1 MTSRPIP
8 PVRRLFFDAFNLFHI
23 VFYQCFIYIIH
34 ARTAQSIIDLS
45 SGFQMKKGNILI
57 AEDNELNR
65 ENLKEILIEEGYEVN
80 AVHDGRRAMEAF
92 TADRYDLVITDLRMP
107 NVDGFELLKFIKE
120 AGSDNL
126 VIIITGHGTVHSAV
140 SAMKMGA
147 FDFITKPI
155 KDDLV
160 KLSVSRAMNFA
171 NLRDENVILKEHL
184 KDKEGFHDMIG
195 YSDCMKKVF
204 ETIDKVSASDSTIL
218 ITGES
223 GTGKELVARAIHFK
237 SERRD
242 QPMIPVNCGAI
253 PEDLLESELFGHER
267 GAFTGAIRN
276 RMGRFEL
283 AQGGTI
289 FLDEIGD
296 MSPALQVKVLRVIQ
310 ERQFERI
317 GGVKTINADVRII
330 AATNQ
335 DLEKAVEEKQFREDL
350 FYRINVIPVN
360 LPPLRE
366 RGSDIA
372 ILARHFLMTFNKL
385 KKKNIEQIAPEAVN
399 YLMRYSWPGNVR
411 ELQNLMEMLVVM
423 KEEGSIIEDDLP
435 AKIRN
440 SSEDRITEESVFLPE
455 EGIDFNKHIIRMEK
469 DLLLKALKMSGGVKN
484 RAAKLLN
491 LNRTTLVEKLKRL
504 DIKDGWID

>member
-1 MTSRPIP
+1 M
-8 PVRRLFFDAFNLFHI
+8 NN
-23 VFYQCFIYIIH
+23 
-34 ARTAQSIIDLS
+34 
-45 SGFQMKKGNILI
+45 GKILV
-57 AEDNELNR
+57 ADDNELNK
-65 ENLKEILIEEGYEVN
+65 ETIKEILTEEGYEVKTVN
-80 AVHDGRRAMEAF
+80 DGREGIEAF
-92 TADRYDLVITDLRMP
+92 LEDKFDVIITDLRMP
-107 NVDGFELLKFIKE
+107 HVDGLEFLKYIKD
-120 AGSDNL
+120 ANRDNI
-126 VIIITGHGTVHSAV
+126 VIMITGHGTVNAAV

-147 FDFITKPI
+147 FDFISKPI

-160 KLSVSRAMNFA
+160 KLSVSRAINFA
-171 NLRDENVILKEHL
+171 KLRDENTSLKEHL
-184 KDKEGFHDMIG
+184 KERQDFDKIIG

-204 ETIDKVSASDSTIL
+204 DTIDKVSNSDSTVL

-237 SERRD
+237 SDRRN

-253 PEDLLESELFGHER
+253 PEDLLESELFGHEK

-310 ERQFERI
+310 EKQFERI

-335 DLEKAVEEKQFREDL
+335 NLEKAVDEKKFREDL
-350 FYRINVIPVN
+350 FYRINVIPIN
-360 LPPLRE
+360 LPALRE
-366 RGSDIA
+366 RGSDIL
-372 ILARHFLMTFNKL
+372 ILANHFLMFFNKL
-385 KKKNIEQIAPEAVN
+385 KRKNVEHIVPDAVTH
-399 YLMRYSWPGNVR
+399 LMHYSWPGNVR
-411 ELQNLMEMLVVM
+411 ELQNLIEMLVVM
-423 KEEGSIIEDDLP
+423 KEEGVISVDDLP

-440 SSEDRITEESVFLPE
+440 APSGNQSGGTIIFSED
-455 EGIDFNKHIIRMEK
+455 GIDFNDSISRLEK

-504 DIKDGWID
+504 NIAGNWVD

>member
-1 MTSRPIP
+1 M
-8 PVRRLFFDAFNLFHI
+8 NN
-23 VFYQCFIYIIH
+23 
-34 ARTAQSIIDLS
+34 
-45 SGFQMKKGNILI
+45 GKILV
-57 AEDNELNR
+57 ADDNELNK
-65 ENLKEILIEEGYEVN
+65 ETIKEILTEEGYEVK
-80 AVHDGRRAMEAF
+80 AVNDGREGIEAF
-92 TADRYDLVITDLRMP
+92 LEDKYDVIITDLRMP
-107 NVDGFELLKFIKE
+107 HVDGLEFLKYIKD
-120 AGSDNL
+120 ANRDNI
-126 VIIITGHGTVHSAV
+126 VIMITGHGTVNAAV

-147 FDFITKPI
+147 FDFISKPI

-160 KLSVSRAMNFA
+160 KLSVSRAINFA
-171 NLRDENVILKEHL
+171 KLRDENTSLKEHL
-184 KDKEGFHDMIG
+184 KERQDFDKIIG

-204 ETIDKVSASDSTIL
+204 DTIDKVSNSDSTVL

-237 SERRD
+237 SDRRN

-253 PEDLLESELFGHER
+253 PEDLLESELFGHEK

-310 ERQFERI
+310 EKQFERI

-330 AATNQ
+330 TATNQ
-335 DLEKAVEEKQFREDL
+335 NLEKAVDEKKFREDL
-350 FYRINVIPVN
+350 FYRINVIPIN
-360 LPPLRE
+360 LPALRE
-366 RGSDIA
+366 RGSDIL
-372 ILARHFLMTFNKL
+372 ILANHFLMFFNKL
-385 KKKNIEQIAPEAVN
+385 KRKNVEHIVPDAVTH
-399 YLMRYSWPGNVR
+399 LMHYSWPGNVR
-411 ELQNLMEMLVVM
+411 ELQNLIEMLVVM
-423 KEEGSIIEDDLP
+423 KEEGVIGVDDLP

-440 SSEDRITEESVFLPE
+440 APSGNQSNGTIIFSED
-455 EGIDFNKHIIRMEK
+455 GIDFNDYISRLEK

-504 DIKDGWID
+504 NIAGNWVD

>member
-1 MTSRPIP
+1 
-8 PVRRLFFDAFNLFHI
+8 
-23 VFYQCFIYIIH
+23 
-34 ARTAQSIIDLS
+34 
-45 SGFQMKKGNILI
+45 MKNGKILI
-57 AEDNELNR
+57 ADDNELNKETLR
-65 ENLKEILIEEGYEVN
+65 EILTEEGYDVKAVN
-80 AVHDGRRAMEAF
+80 DGREGIEAF
-92 TADRYDLVITDLRMP
+92 LEEKYDLVITDLRMP
-107 NVDGFELLKFIKE
+107 NVDGLEFLKYIKD
-120 AGSDNL
+120 ANRDNI
-126 VIIITGHGTVHSAV
+126 VIMITGHGTVNAAV

-147 FDFITKPI
+147 FDFISKPI

-160 KLSVSRAMNFA
+160 KLSVSRAINFA
-171 NLRDENVILKEHL
+171 KLREENVSLKEHL
-184 KDKEGFHDMIG
+184 KERQDFDRIIG

-204 ETIDKVSASDSTIL
+204 DTIDKVSNSDSTVL

-237 SERRD
+237 SDRRS

-253 PEDLLESELFGHER
+253 PEELLESELFGHEK

-276 RMGRFEL
+276 RLGRFEL

-310 ERQFERI
+310 EKQFERI

-335 DLEKAVEEKQFREDL
+335 NLEKAVAEKQFREDL
-350 FYRINVIPVN
+350 FYRINVIPIN
-360 LPPLRE
+360 LPALRE
-366 RGSDIA
+366 RGSDIL
-372 ILARHFLMTFNKL
+372 ILANHFLVNFNKL
-385 KKKNIEQIAPEAVN
+385 KKKNVEQIAPEAIN
-399 YLMRYSWPGNVR
+399 HLMRYPWPGNVR
-411 ELQNLMEMLVVM
+411 ELQNLIEMLVVM
-423 KEEGSIIEDDLP
+423 KEEGVICVDDLP

-440 SSEDRITEESVFLPE
+440 ISGGNANAETIFFSED
-455 EGIDFNKHIIRMEK
+455 GIDFNDHISRLEK
-469 DLLLKALKMSGGVKN
+469 ELLLKALKMSGGVKN

-504 DIKDGWID
+504 NISGGWVD

>member
-1 MTSRPIP
+1 
-8 PVRRLFFDAFNLFHI
+8 
-23 VFYQCFIYIIH
+23 
-34 ARTAQSIIDLS
+34 
-45 SGFQMKKGNILI
+45 MKNGKILI
-57 AEDNELNR
+57 ADDDELNR
-65 ENLKEILIEEGYEVN
+65 ENISQLLKEEYEIKSVC
-80 AVHDGRRAMEAF
+80 DGRDGIEAF
-92 TADRYDLVITDLRMP
+92 LEDKFDLVITDLRMP
-107 NVDGFELLKFIKE
+107 NVDGLEFLKFIKE
-120 AGSDNL
+120 ANRDNI
-126 VIIITGHGTVHSAV
+126 VIMITGYGTINTAV
-140 SAMKMGA
+140 MAMKMGA

-160 KLSVSRAMNFA
+160 KLSVNRAMSFA
-171 NLRDENVILKEHL
+171 KLQDENISLKEHL
-184 KDKEGFHDMIG
+184 KEKQDFDKIIG

-204 ETIDKVSASDSTIL
+204 DTIDKVSTSDSTVL
-218 ITGES
+218 ISGES

-237 SERRD
+237 SDRRS

-253 PEDLLESELFGHER
+253 PEDLLESELFGHEK

-310 ERQFERI
+310 EKQFERI

-335 DLEKAVEEKQFREDL
+335 NLEKAVAEKRFREDL
-350 FYRINVIPVN
+350 FYRINVIPIN
-360 LPPLRE
+360 LPSLRE
-366 RGSDIA
+366 RGSDIL
-372 ILARHFLMTFNKL
+372 ILANHFLMNFNRL
-385 KKKNIEQIAPEAVN
+385 KKKNIERIAPEAVDYFMN
-399 YLMRYSWPGNVR
+399 YQWPGNVR
-411 ELQNLMEMLVVM
+411 ELQNLIEMLVVM
-423 KEEGSIIEDDLP
+423 KEEGEIDIEDLP
-435 AKIRN
+435 SKIRGGQKGSGTN
-440 SSEDRITEESVFLPE
+440 VTINLTEG
-455 EGIDFNKHIIRMEK
+455 GINFNDHVSQLEK

-504 DIKDGWID
+504 NITDGWVD

>member
-1 MTSRPIP
+1 
-8 PVRRLFFDAFNLFHI
+8 
-23 VFYQCFIYIIH
+23 
-34 ARTAQSIIDLS
+34 
-45 SGFQMKKGNILI
+45 MKNGKILI
-57 AEDNELNR
+57 ADDNELNKETLR
-65 ENLKEILIEEGYEVN
+65 EILTEEGYDIKAVN
-80 AVHDGRRAMEAF
+80 DGREGIEAF
-92 TADRYDLVITDLRMP
+92 LEEKYDLVITDLRMP
-107 NVDGFELLKFIKE
+107 HVDGLEFLKYIKD
-120 AGSDNL
+120 ANRDNI
-126 VIIITGHGTVHSAV
+126 VIMITGHGTVNAAV

-147 FDFITKPI
+147 FDFIAKPI

-160 KLSVSRAMNFA
+160 KLSVSRAINFA
-171 NLRDENVILKEHL
+171 KLRDENVSLKEHL
-184 KDKEGFHDMIG
+184 KERQDFDKIIG

-204 ETIDKVSASDSTIL
+204 DTIDKVSNSDSTVL

-237 SERRD
+237 SDRRN

-253 PEDLLESELFGHER
+253 PEDLLESELFGHEK

-310 ERQFERI
+310 EKQFERI

-335 DLEKAVEEKQFREDL
+335 NLEKAVAEKQFREDL
-350 FYRINVIPVN
+350 FYRINVIPIN
-360 LPPLRE
+360 LPALRE
-366 RGSDIA
+366 RGSDIL
-372 ILARHFLMTFNKL
+372 ILANHFLINFNKL
-385 KKKNIEQIAPEAVN
+385 KKKNVEHIAPDALN
-399 YLMRYSWPGNVR
+399 HLMHYQWPGNVR
-411 ELQNLMEMLVVM
+411 ELQNLIEMLVVM
-423 KEEGSIIEDDLP
+423 KEEGEICVDDLP
-435 AKIRN
+435 AKIRSIPSGKAN
-440 SSEDRITEESVFLPE
+440 TETIIISED
-455 EGIDFNKHIIRMEK
+455 GIDFNDHINRLEK

-504 DIKDGWID
+504 NIGSGWVD